1 MKHWIWLRVAAVLQA
16 VGTVL
21 HTLATVSGT
30 ASGSATPGP
39 EEQAVLAAMHGFHFT
54 IMGSSRSV
62 YDFYRGY
69 EFSITVVF
77 AVLAVLMWQLS
88 NLTRSEP
95 RRALPLLVTVL
106 VCTVLLD
113 VLSWTYFF
121 AGPGVMSALIS
132 LCVAAAILTAYRTPL
147 ETIAS
152 ARKAGSG

>member
-1 MKHWIWLRVAAVLQA
+1 VKNWIWLRVAAVLQTL
-16 VGTVL
+16 GTIL
-21 HTLATVSGT
+21 HTLATASGT

-39 EEQAVLAAMHGFHFT
+39 KEQAVLAAMRGFHFD

-69 EFSITVVF
+69 EFSMTVIF

-88 NLTRSEP
+88 NLIKAEP
-95 RRALPLLVTVL
+95 RRALPLLVTIL

-113 VLSWTYFF
+113 VTSWAYFF

-132 LCVAAAILTAYRTPL
+132 LCIAVAIITSYRNPR
-147 ETIAS
+147 ETIAAPRRAS
-152 ARKAGSG
+152 SG